1 MCVSVEY
8 HMGATKYLYIEYYC
22 KNIDYQPSFL

>member
-1 MCVSVEY
+1 MRVSVEY
-8 HMGATKYLYIEYYC
+8 HMGATKYLYTECYC